1 MKEWAQKL
9 ELWQEDEGSAR
20 ISRNDTGISLDCG
33 GEDVGAAEQQQ
44 PKKEHKGKGMRE
56 ES

>member
-1 MKEWAQKL
+1 MKEVP
-9 ELWQEDEGSAR
+9 GSAGC
-20 ISRNDTGISLDCG
+20 SRNDTGISLDCG
-33 GEDVGAAEQQQ
+33 GDDVGAAEQQQ